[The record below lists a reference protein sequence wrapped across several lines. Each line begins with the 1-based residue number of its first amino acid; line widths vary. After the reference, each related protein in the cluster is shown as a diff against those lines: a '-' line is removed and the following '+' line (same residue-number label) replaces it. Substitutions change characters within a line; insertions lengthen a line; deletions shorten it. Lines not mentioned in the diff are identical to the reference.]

1 MDTFLQK
8 TKSLNNNLVCP
19 KCYSL
24 IPIQESSIIE
34 NIIDK
39 KFRYYFNS
47 LYSNISKFYKK
58 IMTIINNIKSI
69 TTAMDNQS
77 IHSKKQIDLIILKY
91 NNYNER
97 FQQLS
102 DRIDLIIQS
111 KKLLDDNLS
120 LVNDNINIFMN
131 GTNQIFKKIKTRS
144 KQYIQEIYQKEF
156 KNNNDYNDINLNSKM
171 NFLDNN
177 IYLSPENKLNTNDKK
192 LFYRNLNNIV
202 NNIKLDE
209 YNPKNNNTLIFPN
222 NINQNIFNYTITSRD
237 FKKMNKVQNIGFY
250 NYNSIYK
257 NKSQSNNKSMNE
269 LQTKENKMIRSS
281 SIPDMSNKNIIN
293 ERYSS
298 INNDNS
304 NNISNNNVIKLCYK
318 VKDFFDYL
326 NDDSIEE
333 SKILLKKIEEINI
346 LINIILKNNKEI
358 KHNKIFVNYNIRNS
372 ANNLSMKHKSSFVE
386 KSINLNKTSIESIK
400 NMKILTEKINDL
412 NNKIKE
418 KDEHIKYIK
427 KYINNPINNKDKEN
441 KISELS
447 KNYLELNKENSNL
460 KNELIRLKDIDKE
473 NQKLKNDIKVTN
485 DLFKKEI
492 KQKEEIIIKLNK
504 SIKINEEGNKN
515 INNENLSLKEK
526 NDEFKNSLIEKN
538 KIIQE
543 MNSQIANYKNQI
555 NDMKIKLKNIND
567 ESRLVMEITSLKK
580 INANLNKQLNEIK
593 KKSNTNSDININL
606 NQEKDSD
613 INIIKENYQKISEE
627 NKIIKKEKESLL
639 KENNKKEEEI
649 HKLKEIIDELNKKIS
664 SYSLSNSEPSSS
676 SNSFGIEVIN
686 YDSKN
691 INNFNI
697 EDFRKQNN
705 KLLELKE
712 AFNKYKNDKKIE
724 ISIYKNE
731 FGDLKKENEELKV
744 KLNENNIK
752 IYSSEEYNILCDK
765 NYKNLQWFLLIQ
777 KTNEFSN
784 TYENLIW
791 VPRKK
796 ILNIEKFND
805 FESEN
810 DTRNNKLLLDN
821 YSKLEQKEE
830 IISKLK
836 YKIDCYE
843 KIINNNSKDQQNNN
857 IDINNIEI
865 EKMNNILNQLNNAEE
880 KLKILQKENIQL
892 KEELSKINKSI
903 KKSKSKKTS
912 DSYKLGYDKNYEIV
926 IDNND
931 NNNIKEVEKEENN
944 EEDENY
950 EEEEEEEDDDESE
963 SIINDLRNELEKTKI
978 DLDTAVN
985 EYKNLEN
992 KFNELKEN
1000 FSNLLIKMKIP
1011 KKYKDETAK
1020 ILKLLEF
1027 TDHEIIFIID
1037 KKKLF

>member
-24 IPIQESSIIE
+24 IPIQESNIIE

-39 KFRYYFNS
+39 KFRYYFNG
-47 LYSNISKFYKK
+47 LCSNISKFYKK

-131 GTNQIFKKIKTRS
+131 GINQFFKKIKTRS

-177 IYLSPENKLNTNDKK
+177 IYLSPDNKLNTNEKK

-333 SKILLKKIEEINI
+333 SKILLKKIEEIKV

-504 SIKINEEGNKN
+504 SIKLNEEGNKN
-515 INNENLSLKEK
+515 ISNENLSLKEK

-538 KIIQE
+538 KKIQE

-555 NDMKIKLKNIND
+555 NDMNIKLKNIND

-613 INIIKENYQKISEE
+613 INIIKVNYQKISEE

-697 EDFRKQNN
+697 EDFRKQND
-705 KLLELKE
+705 KLIELKE

-810 DTRNNKLLLDN
+810 DTRNKLLLDN

-1011 KKYKDETAK
+1011 KKHKDETAK

-1037 KKKLF
+1037 KKKLY

>member
-24 IPIQESSIIE
+24 IPIQESSIIDD
-34 NIIDK
+34 IIDK

-131 GTNQIFKKIKTRS
+131 GINQFFKKIKTRS
-144 KQYIQEIYQKEF
+144 KQYMQEIYQKEF

-177 IYLSPENKLNTNDKK
+177 IYLSPDNKLNTNEKK

-237 FKKMNKVQNIGFY
+237 FKKMNKAQNIGFY

-298 INNDNS
+298 INNDNG

-333 SKILLKKIEEINI
+333 SKILLKKIEEINV

-386 KSINLNKTSIESIK
+386 KSINLNKTSIESIN

-473 NQKLKNDIKVTN
+473 NQKLKNDIKVAN
-485 DLFKKEI
+485 GLFKKEI

-504 SIKINEEGNKN
+504 SIKLNEEGNKN

-538 KIIQE
+538 EKIQE

-555 NDMKIKLKNIND
+555 NDMNIKLKNIND

-627 NKIIKKEKESLL
+627 NKIIKKEKESLI

-697 EDFRKQNN
+697 EDFRKQND
-705 KLLELKE
+705 KLIELKE

-810 DTRNNKLLLDN
+810 DTRNKLLLDN

-865 EKMNNILNQLNNAEE
+865 EKMNNILNQLNNTEE

>member
-24 IPIQESSIIE
+24 IPIQESSIIDD
-34 NIIDK
+34 IIDK

-131 GTNQIFKKIKTRS
+131 GTNQFFKKIKTRS

-177 IYLSPENKLNTNDKK
+177 IYLSPDNKLNTNEKK

-333 SKILLKKIEEINI
+333 SKILLKKIEEIKV

-504 SIKINEEGNKN
+504 SIKLNEEGNKN
-515 INNENLSLKEK
+515 ISNENLSLKEK

-538 KIIQE
+538 KKIQE

-555 NDMKIKLKNIND
+555 NDMNIKLKNIND

-697 EDFRKQNN
+697 EDFRKQND
-705 KLLELKE
+705 KLIELKE

-810 DTRNNKLLLDN
+810 DTRNKLLLDN

-1011 KKYKDETAK
+1011 KKHKDETAK

-1037 KKKLF
+1037 KKKLY

>member
-24 IPIQESSIIE
+24 IPIQESSVID

-131 GTNQIFKKIKTRS
+131 GINQFFKKIKTRS

-177 IYLSPENKLNTNDKK
+177 IYLSPDNKLNTNEKK

-298 INNDNS
+298 INNDNG

-333 SKILLKKIEEINI
+333 SKILLKKIEEINV

-538 KIIQE
+538 KKIQE

-555 NDMKIKLKNIND
+555 NDMNIKLKNIND

-697 EDFRKQNN
+697 EDFRKQND

-752 IYSSEEYNILCDK
+752 IYSSEEYNIICDK
-765 NYKNLQWFLLIQ
+765 NYKNLQWFLLIP

-810 DTRNNKLLLDN
+810 DTRNKLLLDN

-985 EYKNLEN
+985 NYKNLEN

-1037 KKKLF
+1037 KKKLY

>member
-1 MDTFLQK
+1 
-8 TKSLNNNLVCP
+8 
-19 KCYSL
+19 
-24 IPIQESSIIE
+24 
-34 NIIDK
+34 
-39 KFRYYFNS
+39 
-47 LYSNISKFYKK
+47 
-58 IMTIINNIKSI
+58 
-69 TTAMDNQS
+69 
-77 IHSKKQIDLIILKY
+77 
-91 NNYNER
+91 
-97 FQQLS
+97 
-102 DRIDLIIQS
+102 
-111 KKLLDDNLS
+111 
-120 LVNDNINIFMN
+120 MN
-131 GTNQIFKKIKTRS
+131 GINQFFKKIKTRS

-156 KNNNDYNDINLNSKM
+156 KSNNDCNDINLNSKM

-177 IYLSPENKLNTNDKK
+177 IYLSPDNKLNTNEKK
-192 LFYRNLNNIV
+192 FFYRNLNNIV

-298 INNDNS
+298 INNDNN

-333 SKILLKKIEEINI
+333 SKILLKKIEEINV

-504 SIKINEEGNKN
+504 SIKLNEEGNKN

-526 NDEFKNSLIEKN
+526 NDEFKNSLIENN

-555 NDMKIKLKNIND
+555 NDMNIKLKNIND

-627 NKIIKKEKESLL
+627 NKTIKKEKDCLL

-697 EDFRKQNN
+697 EDFRKQND
-705 KLLELKE
+705 KLIELKE

-765 NYKNLQWFLLIQ
+765 NYKNLQWFLLIK

-810 DTRNNKLLLDN
+810 DTRNKLLLDN

-865 EKMNNILNQLNNAEE
+865 EKMNNILNQLNNTEE

-1011 KKYKDETAK
+1011 KKHKDETAK

-1037 KKKLF
+1037 KKKLY

>member
-24 IPIQESSIIE
+24 IPIQESSIIDD
-34 NIIDK
+34 IIDK

-131 GTNQIFKKIKTRS
+131 GTNQFFKKIKTRS

-177 IYLSPENKLNTNDKK
+177 IYLSPDNKLNTNEKK

-237 FKKMNKVQNIGFY
+237 FKKMNKAQNIGFY

-318 VKDFFDYL
+318 VKDFFDCL

-333 SKILLKKIEEINI
+333 SKILLKKIEEINV

-358 KHNKIFVNYNIRNS
+358 KHNKKFVNYNIRNS

-504 SIKINEEGNKN
+504 SNKINEEGNKN

-555 NDMKIKLKNIND
+555 NDMNIKLKNNND

-649 HKLKEIIDELNKKIS
+649 HKLKEMIDELNKKIS
-664 SYSLSNSEPSSS
+664 SHSLLNSEPSSS

-697 EDFRKQNN
+697 EDFRKQNG
-705 KLLELKE
+705 KLIELKE

-810 DTRNNKLLLDN
+810 DTRNKLLLDN

-865 EKMNNILNQLNNAEE
+865 EKMNNMLNQLNNAEE
-880 KLKILQKENIQL
+880 KVKILQKENIQL

-1037 KKKLF
+1037 KKKLY

>member
-1 MDTFLQK
+1 MDTIVQK
-8 TKSLNNNLVCP
+8 TKPLNNNLICP

-24 IPIQESSIIE
+24 IPIQESSIID
-34 NIIDK
+34 NLIDK

-177 IYLSPENKLNTNDKK
+177 IYLSPDNKLNTNEKK

-333 SKILLKKIEEINI
+333 SKILLKKIEEIKV

-504 SIKINEEGNKN
+504 SIKLNEEGNKN

-538 KIIQE
+538 KKIQE

-555 NDMKIKLKNIND
+555 NDMNIKLKNNND

-613 INIIKENYQKISEE
+613 INIVKENYQKISEE

-649 HKLKEIIDELNKKIS
+649 HKLKEMIDELNKKIS

-697 EDFRKQNN
+697 EDFRKQND
-705 KLLELKE
+705 KLIELKE

-810 DTRNNKLLLDN
+810 DTRNKLLLDN

-865 EKMNNILNQLNNAEE
+865 EKMNNILNQLNNTEE

-985 EYKNLEN
+985 EYKNLES

-1037 KKKLF
+1037 KKKLY

>member
-1 MDTFLQK
+1 MDTIVQK
-8 TKSLNNNLVCP
+8 TKPLNNNLICP

-24 IPIQESSIIE
+24 IPIQESSIID
-34 NIIDK
+34 NLIDK

-77 IHSKKQIDLIILKY
+77 IHSKKQIDLIISKY
-91 NNYNER
+91 NIYNER

-131 GTNQIFKKIKTRS
+131 GTNQFFKKIKTRT

-177 IYLSPENKLNTNDKK
+177 IYLSPDNKLNTNEKK

-269 LQTKENKMIRSS
+269 LQTKEDKMIRSS

-326 NDDSIEE
+326 NDDSIGE
-333 SKILLKKIEEINI
+333 SKILLKKIEEINV

-386 KSINLNKTSIESIK
+386 KSINLNKTSIESIN

-473 NQKLKNDIKVTN
+473 NQKLKNDIKVAN
-485 DLFKKEI
+485 GLFKKEI

-555 NDMKIKLKNIND
+555 NDINIKLKNNND

-593 KKSNTNSDININL
+593 KKSNTNSDINIDL

-697 EDFRKQNN
+697 EDFRKQND
-705 KLLELKE
+705 KLIELKE

-765 NYKNLQWFLLIQ
+765 NYKNLQWFLLIK

-810 DTRNNKLLLDN
+810 DTRNKLLLDN

-865 EKMNNILNQLNNAEE
+865 EKMNNMLNQLNNAEE

-950 EEEEEEEDDDESE
+950 EEEEEEEDDESE

-1011 KKYKDETAK
+1011 KKHKDEMAK

-1037 KKKLF
+1037 KKKLY

>member
-1 MDTFLQK
+1 
-8 TKSLNNNLVCP
+8 
-19 KCYSL
+19 
-24 IPIQESSIIE
+24 
-34 NIIDK
+34 
-39 KFRYYFNS
+39 
-47 LYSNISKFYKK
+47 
-58 IMTIINNIKSI
+58 
-69 TTAMDNQS
+69 
-77 IHSKKQIDLIILKY
+77 
-91 NNYNER
+91 
-97 FQQLS
+97 
-102 DRIDLIIQS
+102 
-111 KKLLDDNLS
+111 
-120 LVNDNINIFMN
+120 MN
-131 GTNQIFKKIKTRS
+131 
-144 KQYIQEIYQKEF
+144 
-156 KNNNDYNDINLNSKM
+156 
-171 NFLDNN
+171 
-177 IYLSPENKLNTNDKK
+177 
-192 LFYRNLNNIV
+192 
-202 NNIKLDE
+202 
-209 YNPKNNNTLIFPN
+209 
-222 NINQNIFNYTITSRD
+222 
-237 FKKMNKVQNIGFY
+237 
-250 NYNSIYK
+250 
-257 NKSQSNNKSMNE
+257 
-269 LQTKENKMIRSS
+269 
-281 SIPDMSNKNIIN
+281 
-293 ERYSS
+293 
-298 INNDNS
+298 
-304 NNISNNNVIKLCYK
+304 
-318 VKDFFDYL
+318 
-326 NDDSIEE
+326 
-333 SKILLKKIEEINI
+333 
-346 LINIILKNNKEI
+346 
-358 KHNKIFVNYNIRNS
+358 
-372 ANNLSMKHKSSFVE
+372 
-386 KSINLNKTSIESIK
+386 
-400 NMKILTEKINDL
+400 
-412 NNKIKE
+412 
-418 KDEHIKYIK
+418 
-427 KYINNPINNKDKEN
+427 
-441 KISELS
+441 
-447 KNYLELNKENSNL
+447 
-460 KNELIRLKDIDKE
+460 
-473 NQKLKNDIKVTN
+473 
-485 DLFKKEI
+485 
-492 KQKEEIIIKLNK
+492 
-504 SIKINEEGNKN
+504 
-515 INNENLSLKEK
+515 
-526 NDEFKNSLIEKN
+526 
-538 KIIQE
+538 
-543 MNSQIANYKNQI
+543 
-555 NDMKIKLKNIND
+555 IKLKNNND

-613 INIIKENYQKISEE
+613 INIVKENYQKISEE

-649 HKLKEIIDELNKKIS
+649 HKLKEMIDELNKKIS

-697 EDFRKQNN
+697 EDFRKQND

-765 NYKNLQWFLLIQ
+765 NYKNLQWFLLIK

-784 TYENLIW
+784 IYENLIW

-810 DTRNNKLLLDN
+810 DTRNKLLLDN

-836 YKIDCYE
+836 YKIDFYE

-944 EEDENY
+944 EEDDNY

>member
-1 MDTFLQK
+1 MDTIVQK
-8 TKSLNNNLVCP
+8 TKPLNNNLICP

-24 IPIQESSIIE
+24 IPIQESSIID
-34 NIIDK
+34 NLIDK

-131 GTNQIFKKIKTRS
+131 GINQIFKKIKTRT
-144 KQYIQEIYQKEF
+144 KQYIQELYQKEF

-177 IYLSPENKLNTNDKK
+177 IYLSPDNKLNTNEKK

-318 VKDFFDYL
+318 VKDFFDCL

-333 SKILLKKIEEINI
+333 SKILLKKIEEINV

-485 DLFKKEI
+485 DLFNKEI

-555 NDMKIKLKNIND
+555 NDMNIKLKNIND
-567 ESRLVMEITSLKK
+567 ESRLIMEISSLKK

-664 SYSLSNSEPSSS
+664 SHSLLNSEPSSS

-697 EDFRKQNN
+697 EDFRKQND
-705 KLLELKE
+705 KLIELKE

-765 NYKNLQWFLLIQ
+765 NYKNLQWFLLIK

-810 DTRNNKLLLDN
+810 DSRNKLLLDN

-1037 KKKLF
+1037 KKKLY

>member
-1 MDTFLQK
+1 MDTIIQK

-24 IPIQESSIIE
+24 IPIQESSIID

-58 IMTIINNIKSI
+58 IMTFINNIKSI

-131 GTNQIFKKIKTRS
+131 GINQFFKKIKTRT

-177 IYLSPENKLNTNDKK
+177 IYLSPDNKLNTNEKK

-538 KIIQE
+538 KIIHE

-555 NDMKIKLKNIND
+555 NDMNIKLKNTND

-649 HKLKEIIDELNKKIS
+649 HKLKEMIDELNKKIS

-697 EDFRKQNN
+697 EDFRKQND
-705 KLLELKE
+705 KLIELKE

-765 NYKNLQWFLLIQ
+765 NYKNLQWFLLIK

-784 TYENLIW
+784 IYENLIW

-810 DTRNNKLLLDN
+810 DTKNKLLLDN

-892 KEELSKINKSI
+892 KEELSKNNKSI

-944 EEDENY
+944 EEDDNY

-1037 KKKLF
+1037 KKKLY

>member
-1 MDTFLQK
+1 MDTIVQK
-8 TKSLNNNLVCP
+8 TKPLNNNLICP

-24 IPIQESSIIE
+24 IPIQESSIID

-77 IHSKKQIDLIILKY
+77 IHSKKQIDLIISKY
-91 NNYNER
+91 NIYNER

-131 GTNQIFKKIKTRS
+131 GINQFFNKIKTRS
-144 KQYIQEIYQKEF
+144 KQYMQEIYQKEF

-177 IYLSPENKLNTNDKK
+177 IYLSPDNKLNTNEKK

-298 INNDNS
+298 INNDNGS
-304 NNISNNNVIKLCYK
+304 NISNNNIIKLCYK

-326 NDDSIEE
+326 NDDNIEE
-333 SKILLKKIEEINI
+333 SKILLKKIEEIKV

-418 KDEHIKYIK
+418 KDEHIKYNK

-504 SIKINEEGNKN
+504 SIKLNEEGNKN
-515 INNENLSLKEK
+515 ISNENLSLKEK

-538 KIIQE
+538 KKIQE

-555 NDMKIKLKNIND
+555 NDMNIKLKNIND

-697 EDFRKQNN
+697 EDFRKQND
-705 KLLELKE
+705 KLIELKE

-810 DTRNNKLLLDN
+810 DTRNKLLLDN

-985 EYKNLEN
+985 NYKNLEN

-1011 KKYKDETAK
+1011 KKHKDETAK

>member
-24 IPIQESSIIE
+24 IPIQESSIID
-34 NIIDK
+34 NLIDK

-69 TTAMDNQS
+69 TTALDNQS

-131 GTNQIFKKIKTRS
+131 GINQFFKKIKTRT

-177 IYLSPENKLNTNDKK
+177 IYLSPDNKLNTNEKK

-473 NQKLKNDIKVTN
+473 NQKLKNDIKVAN
-485 DLFKKEI
+485 GLFKKEI

-555 NDMKIKLKNIND
+555 NDMNIKLKNIND

-649 HKLKEIIDELNKKIS
+649 HKLKEMIDELNKKIS

-697 EDFRKQNN
+697 EDFRKQNG
-705 KLLELKE
+705 KLIELKE

-765 NYKNLQWFLLIQ
+765 NYKNLQWFLLIP

-810 DTRNNKLLLDN
+810 DTRNKLLLDN

-985 EYKNLEN
+985 NYKNLEN

-1037 KKKLF
+1037 KKKLY

>member
-1 MDTFLQK
+1 MDTIVQK
-8 TKSLNNNLVCP
+8 TKPLNNNLICP

-24 IPIQESSIIE
+24 IPIQESSIID
-34 NIIDK
+34 NLIDK

-131 GTNQIFKKIKTRS
+131 STNQIFKKIKTRS

-177 IYLSPENKLNTNDKK
+177 IYLSPDNKLNTNEKK

-333 SKILLKKIEEINI
+333 SKILLKKIEEINV

-473 NQKLKNDIKVTN
+473 NQKLKNDIKVAN
-485 DLFKKEI
+485 GLFKKEI

-504 SIKINEEGNKN
+504 SIKLNEEGNKN

-526 NDEFKNSLIEKN
+526 NDEFKNSLFEKN

-555 NDMKIKLKNIND
+555 NDMNIKLKNNND

-765 NYKNLQWFLLIQ
+765 NYKNLQWFLLIP

-810 DTRNNKLLLDN
+810 DTRNKLLLDN

>member
-8 TKSLNNNLVCP
+8 TKSLNNNLICP
-19 KCYSL
+19 KCCGL
-24 IPIQESSIIE
+24 IPIQESSIID

-131 GTNQIFKKIKTRS
+131 GTNQFFKKIKTRS

-177 IYLSPENKLNTNDKK
+177 IYLSPDNKLNTNEKK

-333 SKILLKKIEEINI
+333 SKILLKKIEEIKV

-386 KSINLNKTSIESIK
+386 KSINLNKTSIESIN

-504 SIKINEEGNKN
+504 SIKLNEEGNKN

-555 NDMKIKLKNIND
+555 NDMNIKLKNIND

-613 INIIKENYQKISEE
+613 INIVKENYQKISEE
-627 NKIIKKEKESLL
+627 NKIIKKEKDCLL

-697 EDFRKQNN
+697 EDFRKQND
-705 KLLELKE
+705 KLIELKE

-765 NYKNLQWFLLIQ
+765 NYKNLQWFLLIP

-810 DTRNNKLLLDN
+810 DTRNKLLLDN
-821 YSKLEQKEE
+821 CSKLEQKEE
-830 IISKLK
+830 IIGKLK

-1011 KKYKDETAK
+1011 KKHKDETAK

-1037 KKKLF
+1037 KKKLY

>member
-1 MDTFLQK
+1 MDTIVQK
-8 TKSLNNNLVCP
+8 TKPLNNNLICP

-24 IPIQESSIIE
+24 IPIQESNIIE

-131 GTNQIFKKIKTRS
+131 GINQFFKKIKTRS

-177 IYLSPENKLNTNDKK
+177 IYLSPDNKLNTNEKK

-269 LQTKENKMIRSS
+269 LQTKENKMVRSS

-298 INNDNS
+298 INDDNS

-333 SKILLKKIEEINI
+333 SKILLKKIEEIKV

-504 SIKINEEGNKN
+504 SIKLNEEGNKN

-555 NDMKIKLKNIND
+555 NDMNIKLKNIND

-627 NKIIKKEKESLL
+627 NKIIKKEKESLI

-664 SYSLSNSEPSSS
+664 SHSLLNSEPSSS

-697 EDFRKQNN
+697 EDFRKQND

-765 NYKNLQWFLLIQ
+765 NYKNLQWFLLIP

-810 DTRNNKLLLDN
+810 DTRNKLLLDN

-944 EEDENY
+944 EEDDNY

-1037 KKKLF
+1037 KKKLY

>member
-1 MDTFLQK
+1 MDTIVQK
-8 TKSLNNNLVCP
+8 TKPLNNNLICP

-177 IYLSPENKLNTNDKK
+177 IYLSPDNKLNTNEKK

-333 SKILLKKIEEINI
+333 SKILLKKIEEINV

-473 NQKLKNDIKVTN
+473 NQKLKNDIKVAN

-504 SIKINEEGNKN
+504 SIKLNEEGNKN

-538 KIIQE
+538 KKIQE

-555 NDMKIKLKNIND
+555 NDMNIKLKNNND

-697 EDFRKQNN
+697 EDFRKQND
-705 KLLELKE
+705 KLIELKE

-810 DTRNNKLLLDN
+810 DTRNKLLLDN

-985 EYKNLEN
+985 NYKNLEN

-1011 KKYKDETAK
+1011 KKHKDETAK

-1037 KKKLF
+1037 KKKLY

>member
-24 IPIQESSIIE
+24 IPIQESRIIDD
-34 NIIDK
+34 IIDK

-131 GTNQIFKKIKTRS
+131 STNQIFKKIKTRS

-177 IYLSPENKLNTNDKK
+177 IYLSSDNKLNTNEKK

-298 INNDNS
+298 INNDNGI
-304 NNISNNNVIKLCYK
+304 NISNNNVIKLCYK

-333 SKILLKKIEEINI
+333 SKILLKKIEEIKV

-386 KSINLNKTSIESIK
+386 KSINLNKTSIESLK

-473 NQKLKNDIKVTN
+473 NQKLKNDIKVAN
-485 DLFKKEI
+485 GLFKKEI

-504 SIKINEEGNKN
+504 SIKLNEEGNKN

-555 NDMKIKLKNIND
+555 NDMNIKLKNIND

-649 HKLKEIIDELNKKIS
+649 HKLKEMIDELNKKIS

-697 EDFRKQNN
+697 EDFRKQND
-705 KLLELKE
+705 KLIELKE

-810 DTRNNKLLLDN
+810 DTRNKLLLDN

-865 EKMNNILNQLNNAEE
+865 EKMNNILNQLNNTEE

-1037 KKKLF
+1037 KMKLY

>member
-24 IPIQESSIIE
+24 IPIQESSIID
-34 NIIDK
+34 NLIDK

-131 GTNQIFKKIKTRS
+131 STNQIFKKIKTRS

-177 IYLSPENKLNTNDKK
+177 IYLSPDNKLNTNEKK

-269 LQTKENKMIRSS
+269 LQNKENKMIRSS

-333 SKILLKKIEEINI
+333 SKILLKKIEEINV

-473 NQKLKNDIKVTN
+473 NQKLKNDIKVPN

-555 NDMKIKLKNIND
+555 NDMNIKLKNNND

-649 HKLKEIIDELNKKIS
+649 HKLKEMIDELNKKIS

-697 EDFRKQNN
+697 EDLRKQND
-705 KLLELKE
+705 KILELKE

-765 NYKNLQWFLLIQ
+765 NYKNLQWFLLIP

-810 DTRNNKLLLDN
+810 DTRNKLLLDN

>member
-24 IPIQESSIIE
+24 IPIQESNIIE

-177 IYLSPENKLNTNDKK
+177 IYLSPDNKLNTNEKK

-697 EDFRKQNN
+697 EDFRKQND
-705 KLLELKE
+705 KLIELKE

-810 DTRNNKLLLDN
+810 DTRNKLLLDN

-985 EYKNLEN
+985 KYKNLEN

-1011 KKYKDETAK
+1011 KKHKDETAK

>member
-1 MDTFLQK
+1 MDTIVQK
-8 TKSLNNNLVCP
+8 TKPLNNNLICP

-24 IPIQESSIIE
+24 IPIQESSIID
-34 NIIDK
+34 NLIDK

-77 IHSKKQIDLIILKY
+77 IHSKKQIDLIISKY
-91 NNYNER
+91 NIYNER

-131 GTNQIFKKIKTRS
+131 GTNQFLKKIKTRS

-177 IYLSPENKLNTNDKK
+177 IYLSPDNKLNTNEKK

-237 FKKMNKVQNIGFY
+237 FKKMNKAQNIGFY

-298 INNDNS
+298 INDDNS

-358 KHNKIFVNYNIRNS
+358 KYNKIFVNYNIRNS

-492 KQKEEIIIKLNK
+492 KQKEEIIFKLNK
-504 SIKINEEGNKN
+504 SIKLNEEGNKN

-538 KIIQE
+538 KIIHE

-555 NDMKIKLKNIND
+555 NDMNI
-567 ESRLVMEITSLKK
+567 
-580 INANLNKQLNEIK
+580 
-593 KKSNTNSDININL
+593 
-606 NQEKDSD
+606 
-613 INIIKENYQKISEE
+613 
-627 NKIIKKEKESLL
+627 
-639 KENNKKEEEI
+639 
-649 HKLKEIIDELNKKIS
+649 
-664 SYSLSNSEPSSS
+664 
-676 SNSFGIEVIN
+676 
-686 YDSKN
+686 
-691 INNFNI
+691 
-697 EDFRKQNN
+697 
-705 KLLELKE
+705 
-712 AFNKYKNDKKIE
+712 
-724 ISIYKNE
+724 
-731 FGDLKKENEELKV
+731 
-744 KLNENNIK
+744 
-752 IYSSEEYNILCDK
+752 
-765 NYKNLQWFLLIQ
+765 
-777 KTNEFSN
+777 
-784 TYENLIW
+784 
-791 VPRKK
+791 
-796 ILNIEKFND
+796 
-805 FESEN
+805 
-810 DTRNNKLLLDN
+810 
-821 YSKLEQKEE
+821 
-830 IISKLK
+830 
-836 YKIDCYE
+836 
-843 KIINNNSKDQQNNN
+843 
-857 IDINNIEI
+857 
-865 EKMNNILNQLNNAEE
+865 
-880 KLKILQKENIQL
+880 
-892 KEELSKINKSI
+892 
-903 KKSKSKKTS
+903 
-912 DSYKLGYDKNYEIV
+912 
-926 IDNND
+926 
-931 NNNIKEVEKEENN
+931 
-944 EEDENY
+944 
-950 EEEEEEEDDDESE
+950 
-963 SIINDLRNELEKTKI
+963 
-978 DLDTAVN
+978 
-985 EYKNLEN
+985 
-992 KFNELKEN
+992 
-1000 FSNLLIKMKIP
+1000 
-1011 KKYKDETAK
+1011 
-1020 ILKLLEF
+1020 
-1027 TDHEIIFIID
+1027 
-1037 KKKLF
+1037 

>member
-1 MDTFLQK
+1 MDTIVQK
-8 TKSLNNNLVCP
+8 TKPLNNNLICP

-24 IPIQESSIIE
+24 IPIQESSIID
-34 NIIDK
+34 NLIDK

-77 IHSKKQIDLIILKY
+77 IHSKKQIDLIISKY
-91 NNYNER
+91 NIYNER

-131 GTNQIFKKIKTRS
+131 GTNQFFKKIKTRS

-171 NFLDNN
+171 KFLDNN
-177 IYLSPENKLNTNDKK
+177 IYLSPDNKLNTNEKK

-269 LQTKENKMIRSS
+269 LQNKENKMIRSS

-298 INNDNS
+298 INDDNS

-333 SKILLKKIEEINI
+333 SKILLKKIEEINV

-386 KSINLNKTSIESIK
+386 KSINLNKTSIESIN

-473 NQKLKNDIKVTN
+473 NQKLKNDIKVAN
-485 DLFKKEI
+485 GLFKKEI

-555 NDMKIKLKNIND
+555 NDMNIKLKNIND

-697 EDFRKQNN
+697 EDFRKQND
-705 KLLELKE
+705 KLIELKE

-765 NYKNLQWFLLIQ
+765 NYKNLQWFLLIK

-810 DTRNNKLLLDN
+810 DTRNKLLLDN

-865 EKMNNILNQLNNAEE
+865 EKMNNILNQLNNTEE

-985 EYKNLEN
+985 NYKNLEN

-1037 KKKLF
+1037 KKKLY

>member
-1 MDTFLQK
+1 MDTIIQK

-24 IPIQESSIIE
+24 IPIQESSVID

-69 TTAMDNQS
+69 TTALDNQS

-131 GTNQIFKKIKTRS
+131 GINQFFKKIKTRS

-177 IYLSPENKLNTNDKK
+177 IYLSPDNKLKTNEKK

-333 SKILLKKIEEINI
+333 SKILLKKIEEINV

-473 NQKLKNDIKVTN
+473 NQKLKNDIKVAN
-485 DLFKKEI
+485 GLFKKEI

-555 NDMKIKLKNIND
+555 NDMNIKLKNIND

-613 INIIKENYQKISEE
+613 INIIKENFQKISEE

-649 HKLKEIIDELNKKIS
+649 HKLKEMIDELNKKIS

-697 EDFRKQNN
+697 EDFRKQND
-705 KLLELKE
+705 KLIELKE

-765 NYKNLQWFLLIQ
+765 NYKNLQWFLLIP

-810 DTRNNKLLLDN
+810 DTRNKLLLDN

-950 EEEEEEEDDDESE
+950 EEEEEEEDDESE

-985 EYKNLEN
+985 KYKNLEN

-1037 KKKLF
+1037 KKKLY

>member
-1 MDTFLQK
+1 MDTIVQK
-8 TKSLNNNLVCP
+8 TKPLNNNLICP

-24 IPIQESSIIE
+24 IPIQESSIID
-34 NIIDK
+34 NLIDK

-77 IHSKKQIDLIILKY
+77 IHSKKQIDLIISKY
-91 NNYNER
+91 NIYNER

-131 GTNQIFKKIKTRS
+131 GTNQFLKKIKTRS

-177 IYLSPENKLNTNDKK
+177 IYLSPDNKLNTNEKK

-237 FKKMNKVQNIGFY
+237 FKKMNKAQNIGFY

-257 NKSQSNNKSMNE
+257 NKSKSNNKSMNE

-304 NNISNNNVIKLCYK
+304 NNISNKNVIKLCYK

-492 KQKEEIIIKLNK
+492 KKKEEIIIKLNK

-538 KIIQE
+538 KIIHE

-555 NDMKIKLKNIND
+555 NDMNIKLKNIND

-593 KKSNTNSDININL
+593 KKSNTNSDTNINL

-613 INIIKENYQKISEE
+613 INIVKENYQKISEE

-649 HKLKEIIDELNKKIS
+649 HKLKEMIDELNKKIS
-664 SYSLSNSEPSSS
+664 SYSLLNSEPSSS

-697 EDFRKQNN
+697 EDFRKQND
-705 KLLELKE
+705 KLIELKE

-810 DTRNNKLLLDN
+810 DTRNKLLLDN

-865 EKMNNILNQLNNAEE
+865 EKMNNILNQLNNTEE

-944 EEDENY
+944 EEDDNY
-950 EEEEEEEDDDESE
+950 EEEEEEEDDESE

-1020 ILKLLEF
+1020 ILKLLKF

-1037 KKKLF
+1037 KKKLY

>member
-1 MDTFLQK
+1 MDTIVQK
-8 TKSLNNNLVCP
+8 TKPLNNNLICP

-34 NIIDK
+34 NIIDQ

-77 IHSKKQIDLIILKY
+77 IHSKKQIDLIISKY
-91 NNYNER
+91 NIYNER

-177 IYLSPENKLNTNDKK
+177 IYLSPDNKLNTNEKK

-298 INNDNS
+298 INDDNS

-318 VKDFFDYL
+318 VKDFFDCL

-333 SKILLKKIEEINI
+333 SKILLKKIEEIKV

-473 NQKLKNDIKVTN
+473 NQKLKNDIKVAN
-485 DLFKKEI
+485 GLFKKEI

-555 NDMKIKLKNIND
+555 NDMNIKLKNIND

-649 HKLKEIIDELNKKIS
+649 HKLKEIIDELNKNIS
-664 SYSLSNSEPSSS
+664 SYSLLNSEPSSS

-697 EDFRKQNN
+697 EDFRKQND
-705 KLLELKE
+705 KLIELKE

-810 DTRNNKLLLDN
+810 DTRNKLLLDN

-985 EYKNLEN
+985 NYKNLEN

-1011 KKYKDETAK
+1011 KKHKDEMAK

>member
-1 MDTFLQK
+1 MDTIVQK
-8 TKSLNNNLVCP
+8 TKPLNNNLICP

-24 IPIQESSIIE
+24 IPIQESSIID
-34 NIIDK
+34 NLIDK

-131 GTNQIFKKIKTRS
+131 STNQIFKKIKTRS

-156 KNNNDYNDINLNSKM
+156 KNNNDYDDINLNSKM

-177 IYLSPENKLNTNDKK
+177 IYLSPDNKLNTNEKK

-269 LQTKENKMIRSS
+269 LQTKENNMIRSS

-298 INNDNS
+298 INDDNS

-333 SKILLKKIEEINI
+333 SKILLKKIEEINV

-473 NQKLKNDIKVTN
+473 NQKLKNDIKVAN
-485 DLFKKEI
+485 GLFKKEI

-504 SIKINEEGNKN
+504 SIKLNEEGNKN

-555 NDMKIKLKNIND
+555 NDMNIKLKNIND

-613 INIIKENYQKISEE
+613 INIINENYQKISEE

-686 YDSKN
+686 YDLKN

-765 NYKNLQWFLLIQ
+765 NYKNLQWFLLIP

-810 DTRNNKLLLDN
+810 DTRNKLLLDN

-985 EYKNLEN
+985 NYKNLEN

>member
-1 MDTFLQK
+1 MDTIIQK
-8 TKSLNNNLVCP
+8 TKSLNNNLICP

-24 IPIQESSIIE
+24 IPIQESSIID
-34 NIIDK
+34 NLIDK

-131 GTNQIFKKIKTRS
+131 STNQIFKKIKTRS

-177 IYLSPENKLNTNDKK
+177 IYLSPDNKLNTNEKK

-473 NQKLKNDIKVTN
+473 NQKLKNDIKVAN
-485 DLFKKEI
+485 GLFKKEI

-555 NDMKIKLKNIND
+555 NDMNIKLKNNND

-697 EDFRKQNN
+697 EDFRKQND
-705 KLLELKE
+705 KLIELKE

-765 NYKNLQWFLLIQ
+765 NYKNLQWFLLIP

-810 DTRNNKLLLDN
+810 DTRNKLLLDN

-985 EYKNLEN
+985 KYKNLEN

>member
-24 IPIQESSIIE
+24 IPIQESNIIE

-131 GTNQIFKKIKTRS
+131 GINKFFKKIKTRS

-177 IYLSPENKLNTNDKK
+177 IYLSPDNKLNTNEKK

-333 SKILLKKIEEINI
+333 SKILLKKIEEIKV
-346 LINIILKNNKEI
+346 LINIILKNNKKI

-473 NQKLKNDIKVTN
+473 NQKLKNDIKVAN

-504 SIKINEEGNKN
+504 SIKLNEEGNKN

-526 NDEFKNSLIEKN
+526 NDEFKNSLFEKN

-543 MNSQIANYKNQI
+543 MNSQIANYKNHI
-555 NDMKIKLKNIND
+555 NDMNIKLKNNND

-613 INIIKENYQKISEE
+613 INIVKENYQKISEE

-649 HKLKEIIDELNKKIS
+649 HKLKEMIDELNKKIS

-697 EDFRKQNN
+697 EDFRKQND
-705 KLLELKE
+705 KLIELKE

-765 NYKNLQWFLLIQ
+765 NYKNLQWFLLIK

-810 DTRNNKLLLDN
+810 DTRNKLLLDN

-836 YKIDCYE
+836 YKIDFYE

-944 EEDENY
+944 EEDDNY

-1020 ILKLLEF
+1020 ILKLLDF

-1037 KKKLF
+1037 KKKLY

>member
-24 IPIQESSIIE
+24 IPIQESNIIE

-131 GTNQIFKKIKTRS
+131 GINQFFKKIKTRS

-177 IYLSPENKLNTNDKK
+177 IYLSPDNKLNTNEKK

-333 SKILLKKIEEINI
+333 SKILLKKIEEIKV

-473 NQKLKNDIKVTN
+473 NQKLKNDIKVAN

-504 SIKINEEGNKN
+504 SIKLNEEGNKN

-538 KIIQE
+538 KKIQE

-555 NDMKIKLKNIND
+555 NDMNIKLKNIND

-697 EDFRKQNN
+697 EDFRKQND
-705 KLLELKE
+705 KLIELKE

-810 DTRNNKLLLDN
+810 DTRNKLLLDN

-865 EKMNNILNQLNNAEE
+865 EKMNNILNQLNNTEE

-985 EYKNLEN
+985 NYKNLEN

-1037 KKKLF
+1037 KKKLY

>member
-24 IPIQESSIIE
+24 IPIQESSVID

-131 GTNQIFKKIKTRS
+131 GTNQFFKKIKTRT
-144 KQYIQEIYQKEF
+144 KQYIQEIHQKEF

-177 IYLSPENKLNTNDKK
+177 IYLSPENKLNTNEKK
-192 LFYRNLNNIV
+192 FFYRNLNNIV

-237 FKKMNKVQNIGFY
+237 FKKMNKAQNIGFY

-269 LQTKENKMIRSS
+269 LQTKENKMVRSS

-333 SKILLKKIEEINI
+333 SKILLKKIEEINV

-460 KNELIRLKDIDKE
+460 KNELIRLKNIDKE

-504 SIKINEEGNKN
+504 SIKLNEEGNKN

-555 NDMKIKLKNIND
+555 NDMNIKLKNIND

-613 INIIKENYQKISEE
+613 INIINENYQKISEE

-697 EDFRKQNN
+697 EDFRKQND

-765 NYKNLQWFLLIQ
+765 NYKNLQWFLLIK

-810 DTRNNKLLLDN
+810 DTRNKLLLDN

-836 YKIDCYE
+836 YKINCYE
-843 KIINNNSKDQQNNN
+843 KIINNNSKNQENNN

-880 KLKILQKENIQL
+880 KLKILQKENVQL

-1011 KKYKDETAK
+1011 KKHKDETAK

-1037 KKKLF
+1037 KKKLY

>member
-1 MDTFLQK
+1 MDTIVQK
-8 TKSLNNNLVCP
+8 TKPLNNNLICP

-24 IPIQESSIIE
+24 IPIQESSIID
-34 NIIDK
+34 NLIDK

-77 IHSKKQIDLIILKY
+77 IHSKKQIDLIISKY
-91 NNYNER
+91 NIYNER

-131 GTNQIFKKIKTRS
+131 GTNQFFKKIKTRS

-171 NFLDNN
+171 KFLDNN
-177 IYLSPENKLNTNDKK
+177 IYLSPDNKLNTNEKK

-269 LQTKENKMIRSS
+269 LQNKENKMIRSS

-298 INNDNS
+298 INDDNS

-333 SKILLKKIEEINI
+333 SKILLKKIEEINV

-386 KSINLNKTSIESIK
+386 KSINLNKTSIESIN

-473 NQKLKNDIKVTN
+473 NQKLKNDIKVAN
-485 DLFKKEI
+485 GLFKKEI

-504 SIKINEEGNKN
+504 SIKLNEEGNKN

-555 NDMKIKLKNIND
+555 NDMNIKLKNIND

-697 EDFRKQNN
+697 EDFRKQND
-705 KLLELKE
+705 KLIELKE

-765 NYKNLQWFLLIQ
+765 NYKNLQWFLLIK

-810 DTRNNKLLLDN
+810 DTRNKLLLDN

-865 EKMNNILNQLNNAEE
+865 EKMNNILNQLNNTEE

-985 EYKNLEN
+985 NYKNLEN

-1011 KKYKDETAK
+1011 KKHKDEMAK

-1037 KKKLF
+1037 KKKLY

>member
-1 MDTFLQK
+1 MDTIVQK
-8 TKSLNNNLVCP
+8 TKPLNNNLICP

-34 NIIDK
+34 NIIDQ

-77 IHSKKQIDLIILKY
+77 IHSKKQIDLIISKY
-91 NNYNER
+91 NIYNER

-177 IYLSPENKLNTNDKK
+177 IYLSPDNKLNTNEKK

-202 NNIKLDE
+202 SNIKLDE

-298 INNDNS
+298 INDDNS

-318 VKDFFDYL
+318 VKDFFDCL

-333 SKILLKKIEEINI
+333 SKILLKKIEEIKV

-473 NQKLKNDIKVTN
+473 NQKLKNDIKVAN
-485 DLFKKEI
+485 GLFKKEI

-555 NDMKIKLKNIND
+555 NDMNIKLKNIND

-664 SYSLSNSEPSSS
+664 SHSLLNSEPSSS

-697 EDFRKQNN
+697 EDFRKQND
-705 KLLELKE
+705 KLIELKE

-765 NYKNLQWFLLIQ
+765 NYKNLQWFLLIK

-810 DTRNNKLLLDN
+810 DTRNKLLLDN

-865 EKMNNILNQLNNAEE
+865 EKMNNILNQLNNTEE

-1011 KKYKDETAK
+1011 KKHKDEMAK

-1037 KKKLF
+1037 KKKLY

>member
-24 IPIQESSIIE
+24 IPIQESSIIDD
-34 NIIDK
+34 IIDK

-131 GTNQIFKKIKTRS
+131 GTNQFFKKIKTRS

-177 IYLSPENKLNTNDKK
+177 IYLSPDNKLNTNEKK

-333 SKILLKKIEEINI
+333 SKILLKKIEEINV

-473 NQKLKNDIKVTN
+473 NQKLKNDLKVTN

-504 SIKINEEGNKN
+504 SIKLNEEGNKN
-515 INNENLSLKEK
+515 ISNENLSLKEK

-555 NDMKIKLKNIND
+555 NDMNIKLKNIND

-613 INIIKENYQKISEE
+613 INIINENYQKISEE

-649 HKLKEIIDELNKKIS
+649 HKLKEMIDELNKKIS

-697 EDFRKQNN
+697 EDFRKQND
-705 KLLELKE
+705 KLIELKE

-810 DTRNNKLLLDN
+810 DTRNKLLLDN

-985 EYKNLEN
+985 NYKNLEN

-1011 KKYKDETAK
+1011 KKHKDETAK

-1037 KKKLF
+1037 KKKLY

>member
-1 MDTFLQK
+1 MDTIVQK
-8 TKSLNNNLVCP
+8 TKPLNNNLVCP

-24 IPIQESSIIE
+24 IPIQESSIID

-39 KFRYYFNS
+39 KYRYYFNS

-177 IYLSPENKLNTNDKK
+177 IYLSPVNKLNTNEKK

-237 FKKMNKVQNIGFY
+237 FKKMNKVRNIGFY

-298 INNDNS
+298 INDDNS

-318 VKDFFDYL
+318 VKDFFDCL

-473 NQKLKNDIKVTN
+473 NQKLKNDIKVAN
-485 DLFKKEI
+485 GLFKKEI

-555 NDMKIKLKNIND
+555 NDMNIKLKNNND

-697 EDFRKQNN
+697 EDFRKQND
-705 KLLELKE
+705 KLIELKE

-765 NYKNLQWFLLIQ
+765 NYKNLQWFLLIK

-810 DTRNNKLLLDN
+810 DTRNKLLLDN

-865 EKMNNILNQLNNAEE
+865 EKMNNMLNQLNNAEE
-880 KLKILQKENIQL
+880 KVKILQKENIQL

-1011 KKYKDETAK
+1011 KKHKDEMAK

-1027 TDHEIIFIID
+1027 TDHEIIIIID

>member
-1 MDTFLQK
+1 MDTIVQK
-8 TKSLNNNLVCP
+8 TKPLNNNLICP

-131 GTNQIFKKIKTRS
+131 GTNQFFKKIKTRS

-177 IYLSPENKLNTNDKK
+177 IYLSPDNKLNTNEKK

-318 VKDFFDYL
+318 VKDFFDCL

-333 SKILLKKIEEINI
+333 SKILLKKIEEINV

-473 NQKLKNDIKVTN
+473 NQKLKNDIKVAN
-485 DLFKKEI
+485 GLFKKEI

-504 SIKINEEGNKN
+504 SIKLNEEGNKN

-526 NDEFKNSLIEKN
+526 SDEFKNSLIEKN

-555 NDMKIKLKNIND
+555 NDMNIKLKNNND

-697 EDFRKQNN
+697 EDFRKQND
-705 KLLELKE
+705 KLIELKE

-765 NYKNLQWFLLIQ
+765 NYKNLQWFLLIK

-810 DTRNNKLLLDN
+810 DTRNKLLLDN

-1037 KKKLF
+1037 KKKLY

>member
-1 MDTFLQK
+1 MDTIIQK

-24 IPIQESSIIE
+24 IPIQESSIID

-58 IMTIINNIKSI
+58 IMTFINNIKSI

-131 GTNQIFKKIKTRS
+131 GINQFFKKIKTRT

-177 IYLSPENKLNTNDKK
+177 IYLSPDNKLNTNEKK

-538 KIIQE
+538 KIIHE

-555 NDMKIKLKNIND
+555 NDMNIKLKNTND

-649 HKLKEIIDELNKKIS
+649 HKLKEMIDELNKKIS

-697 EDFRKQNN
+697 EDFRKQND
-705 KLLELKE
+705 KLIELKE

-765 NYKNLQWFLLIQ
+765 NYKNLQWFLLIK

-784 TYENLIW
+784 IYENLIW

-810 DTRNNKLLLDN
+810 DTKNKLLLDN

-892 KEELSKINKSI
+892 KEELSKNNKSI

-944 EEDENY
+944 EED

-1037 KKKLF
+1037 KKKLY